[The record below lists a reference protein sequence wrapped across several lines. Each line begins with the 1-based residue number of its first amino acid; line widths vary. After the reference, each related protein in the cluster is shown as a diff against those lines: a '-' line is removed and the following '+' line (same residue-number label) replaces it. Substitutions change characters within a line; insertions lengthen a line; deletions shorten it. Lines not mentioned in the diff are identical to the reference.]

1 MFWLAPEPDGL
12 EQSEFLRDRSMERSP
27 KQRALSY
34 TEMMNHG
41 VQRLDAEHATPPLS
55 SPAAP
60 LNDDGSELVSRD
72 DQGLPPAALPTDP

>member
-1 MFWLAPEPDGL
+1 
-12 EQSEFLRDRSMERSP
+12 MERST

-41 VQRLDAEHATPPLS
+41 VQRLDAELATPPLS

-72 DQGLPPAALPTDP
+72 DQGLPPATLPTEL